1 VKPRYCPATICLAAL
16 WCPVL
21 RPKKSDRTTMSSTLV
36 TANNPAA
43 SATMLAFTRGLRAWS
58 R

>member
-1 VKPRYCPATICLAAL
+1 
-16 WCPVL
+16 
-21 RPKKSDRTTMSSTLV
+21 MSSTLV

-43 SATMLAFTRGLRAWS
+43 SATMLAFTRGLLAWS

>member
-1 VKPRYCPATICLAAL
+1 
-16 WCPVL
+16 
-21 RPKKSDRTTMSSTLV
+21 MSSTLV